1 MTSTFY
7 RSLSSQSLRVVHKMQ
22 QQLWPALGT
31 WASECSQTSPGDDGS
46 VTTTIWT
53 DNNFSKKSK
62 CEYSARHYSP
72 PLHGSAAW
80 NGF

>member
-7 RSLSSQSLRVVHKMQ
+7 RSMSSQSCPQ
-22 QQLWPALGT
+22 DAAAALARARCT
-31 WASECSQTSPGDDGS
+31 WASECSQTSLRGGDGS